1 MQYIFTIFCLVI
13 VFFPISCVNRD
24 TESKETLKNQAHVAQ
39 VQDSKPR
46 VLETSHRKSQK
57 YVPGQILVKFKQ
69 GTDQKAIEGIQK
81 ELALKTIRVVSKPYL
96 YLMKITDGTLVEKM
110 IIRLQDFDQVLY
122 SEPNYIVSIN

>member
-1 MQYIFTIFCLVI
+1 
-13 VFFPISCVNRD
+13 
-24 TESKETLKNQAHVAQ
+24 
-39 VQDSKPR
+39 
-46 VLETSHRKSQK
+46 
-57 YVPGQILVKFKQ
+57 VPGQILVKFKQ

-122 SEPNYIVSIN
+122 SEPNYIISIN